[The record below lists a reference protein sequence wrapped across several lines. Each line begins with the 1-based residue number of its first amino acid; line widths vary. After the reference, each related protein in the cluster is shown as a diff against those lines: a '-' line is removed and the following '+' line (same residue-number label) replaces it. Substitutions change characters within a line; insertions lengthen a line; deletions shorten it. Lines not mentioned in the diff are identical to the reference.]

1 VYLSIIFY
9 QPKRKKM
16 KVQSTNTEQLFIPVE
31 ALTPRA
37 KHSTNT
43 NFVEKKLFSQAPLN
57 IQGEKEIKEN
67 V

>member
-1 VYLSIIFY
+1 
-9 QPKRKKM
+9 M